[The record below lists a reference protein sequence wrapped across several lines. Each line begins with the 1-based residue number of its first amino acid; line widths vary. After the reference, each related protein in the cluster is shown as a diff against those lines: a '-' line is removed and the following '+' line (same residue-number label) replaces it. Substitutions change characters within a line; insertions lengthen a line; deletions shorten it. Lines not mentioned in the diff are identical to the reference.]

1 MSGKV
6 AAAAASGIPASARKM
21 VQSLKEIVN
30 CPEAEI
36 YATLKECDMDPDAAV
51 NRLLT
56 QDTFREVKSKRDKKK
71 ETKETGES
79 RPRAVNNTSTRGS
92 RVSSDR
98 GPRSGYYQSSSNGK
112 NDNQASRAKA
122 APVKENDNNSHHT
135 SSILGPAT
143 GASNA
148 HQKPAVPSSVL
159 NTTVQTPSGLNDGPP
174 LSTHPAPS
182 GFQSAWS
189 GGLHGHLSMADVV
202 KMGRPQ
208 AKSSAHVA
216 PIVSTDRSYA
226 AQYPA
231 MPSSHAS
238 KIGPSVAPDTAQSH
252 PQLQPQ
258 PQPPV
263 TQVTVTDPSP
273 ISTSTETND
282 NGAHDSSMADDWN
295 IVDEPPAVS
304 ADYSAGASSLEGD
317 VDKQYIQVVASD
329 VQVQVEDSGIDAELD
344 DALNNAS
351 AYQSQEH
358 SFEHH
363 EGEEAQEDAVASAA
377 VNFQQLNLHEEEPH
391 NNAQGENPAVIIPNH
406 LQVSNADCAHLSF
419 GSFSSGAFSG
429 IFQQKALEAHPEVA
443 PTVEETSTVDQPDN
457 RDEEYYNNGTLKP
470 SPTEDTGARMGT
482 RVETLDMPSVSA
494 SEADVLRNEA
504 PDAVHGL
511 QYNMPSV
518 SSHGFPSVAQP
529 SGVEFGY
536 PQGNTQLQN
545 LSAFS
550 SLLQANSLHGSLLAP
565 TAQPSRDFDLSF
577 SQLVTSQ
584 SMPTKYVASVPSTSG
599 STISV
604 QEAAKQGIFSN
615 QQPTAQSQNQSQSQ
629 TQTLAS
635 TNVPTG
641 PPLPQPL
648 AVHPY
653 SQPTLPLGPFANLIG
668 YPFPLPQ
675 NYYLPSAFQQ
685 PYTGNGAFHQSAA
698 AVPNAGLK
706 YTTLPQYKSSVSSST
721 SMPQASSVVS
731 GYGAFGGSSSVP
743 GNFAAIPVSG
753 SGASTSLG
761 FDEALS
767 SQYKDMSHYMSLQ
780 QSENPAMYL
789 PGAAGSRTLSTMPA
803 SNFYGYQGQTQHG
816 GFRQGQQPSQINSL
830 GYANYYHSQIPTG
843 AQDHHHHH
851 QQNPGDASLSG
862 GAQAATQQPS
872 HQLWQNSY

>member
-6 AAAAASGIPASARKM
+6 AAAAPGIPASARKL

-30 CPEAEI
+30 CSDAEI
-36 YATLKECDMDPDAAV
+36 YATLKECDMDPDATV

-56 QDTFREVKSKRDKKK
+56 QDTFHEVKSKRDKKK
-71 ETKETGES
+71 ETKETGE
-79 RPRAVNNTSTRGS
+79 PRTRAINNTSTRGS

-98 GPRSGYYQSSSNGK
+98 GPRSSYYQSSSN
-112 NDNQASRAKA
+112 DNQAPRAKA
-122 APVKENDNNSHHT
+122 APVKENETNSHHT

-143 GASNA
+143 GASNS
-148 HQKPAVPSSVL
+148 HQKPSSTL
-159 NTTVQTPSGLNDGPP
+159 NTATQMPSGLTDGPP
-174 LSTHPAPS
+174 LSTHPVPS

-208 AKSSAHVA
+208 QGKPAAPVA
-216 PIVSTDRSYA
+216 PVVTDRSYA

-231 MPSSHAS
+231 MPSSHAP
-238 KIGPSVAPDTAQSH
+238 KMGPAVPPETAQSQ
-252 PQLQPQ
+252 PQSQPQ
-258 PQPPV
+258 PSA
-263 TQVTVTDPSP
+263 TQVTVTDPLP
-273 ISTSTETND
+273 IATSTGTN
-282 NGAHDSSMADDWN
+282 NNVAHDSSIADDWTV
-295 IVDEPPAVS
+295 VDQQPVVA
-304 ADYSAGASSLEGD
+304 ADYSAGVSSLEGE
-317 VDKQYIQVVASD
+317 VDKQYGQVATSD
-329 VQVQVEDSGIDAELD
+329 VEVQVEESNIDDELD
-344 DALNNAS
+344 DALNNA
-351 AYQSQEH
+351 AYQSQGH
-358 SFEHH
+358 SFEHD
-363 EGEEAQEDAVASAA
+363 EDEEAQEDPVASAA
-377 VNFQQLNLHEEEPH
+377 GNFQQLNLHEEEPLTH
-391 NNAQGENPAVIIPNH
+391 DNAQEENPAVIIPDH

-429 IFQQKALEAHPEVA
+429 MFQQKALEAHPEVA
-443 PTVEETSTVDQPDN
+443 PAVEESSTVDHPDN
-457 RDEEYYNNGTLKP
+457 RNEEYYNNGPLKP
-470 SPTEDTGARMGT
+470 SPTENTGARMGT
-482 RVETLDMPSVSA
+482 RVETLDMPTVSA
-494 SEADVLRNEA
+494 SEPDVLRNEA
-504 PDAVHGL
+504 QDAVHGL
-511 QYNMPSV
+511 QYNVPSV

-536 PQGNTQLQN
+536 PQSNTQLQN

-565 TAQPSRDFDLSF
+565 TAQQPSRDFDLSF

-584 SMPTKYVASVPSTSG
+584 AMPAKYMASVPSTSG

-604 QEAAKQGIFSN
+604 QEAAKQGVFSN
-615 QQPTAQSQNQSQSQ
+615 QQPTAQTQNQNQSQ

-668 YPFPLPQ
+668 YPFLPQ
-675 NYYLPSAFQQ
+675 SYTYLPSTAFQQ

-698 AVPNAGLK
+698 AVPNAAGIK

-731 GYGAFGGSSSVP
+731 GYGAFGGSGSVP
-743 GNFAAIPVSG
+743 GNFAVNPGSG

-767 SQYKDMSHYMSLQ
+767 SQYKDMNHYMSLQ
-780 QSENPAMYL
+780 QSENPAMWL
-789 PGAAGSRTLSTMPA
+789 HGAAGSRTLSTMPA
-803 SNFYGYQGQTQHG
+803 SNFYSYQGQTQHG
-816 GFRQGQQPSQINSL
+816 GFRQGQQPSQLNSL
-830 GYANYYHSQIPTG
+830 GYPNFYHSQIPAGT
-843 AQDHHHHH
+843 QDHHHHHH
-851 QQNPGDASLSG
+851 QQNPGDANLSG
-862 GAQAATQQPS
+862 GAQGATQQSS
-872 HQLWQNSY
+872 HQLWQNTY